1 MSYVYYKDAQGEVS
15 IRIPKENYIGCI
27 QCNTPRREIQW
38 PVEYLRALRNPHGVA
53 SLKDI
58 ARGRKRVV
66 ILVSDYTRAVPAK
79 MLLLPLVDELHQ
91 AGISESQITII
102 IAGGLHRPSTREEIA
117 RIVGNDWDKRL
128 TVVNHNALDSDRLT
142 FLGKTKRGT
151 PVWINSLVS
160 ESDLCI
166 ALGQIEPHEY
176 AGFTGGR
183 KSILPG
189 VSGEET
195 IRFNHSPEMIEHP
208 LAKPGML
215 EGNPVHED
223 MVECALM
230 AGIDFIVNVVLN
242 RDLKIIGVFAG
253 DMLEAHSK
261 GVDFVNSFSRVE
273 IPTQPDIIITTP
285 GKPLDVDFYQSLK
298 ALIAV
303 DAIASPETIVVF
315 YSSCQDG
322 LGSMGREMLKAF
334 RGVVTPEEVETRVR
348 SNYIVQMDHAFLLS
362 KILQKG
368 IKIIAYSPNVPANII
383 KEMMIPAGSVQEGL
397 DMALQLSRRKTPRV
411 LVYPEAQRTLP
422 FLTKDASNSL

>member
-1 MSYVYYKDAQGEVS
+1 MSYVYYKDAQSNVS
-15 IRIPKENYIGCI
+15 IRIPKENYVGCI
-27 QCNTPRREIQW
+27 QCNTLIREIQW
-38 PVEYLRALRNPHGVA
+38 PVEYLRVLKNPYGA
-53 SLKDI
+53 ARLKDI
-58 ARGRKRVV
+58 AQGRKRVV

-79 MLLLPLVDELHQ
+79 ILLPPLIDELHQ

-102 IAGGLHRPSTREEIA
+102 ITGGLHRPSTREEIA
-117 RIVGNDWDKRL
+117 QIVGDDWVKRL
-128 TVVNHNALDSDRLT
+128 TVVNHNALDLDRLT

-151 PVWINSLVS
+151 PVWINSLVA

-215 EGNPVHED
+215 EGNPIHED

-242 RDLKIIGVFAG
+242 RDLKIVGAFAG

-273 IPTQPDIIITTP
+273 ISTQPDIIITTP

-315 YSSCQDG
+315 YSNCQDG
-322 LGSMGREMLKAF
+322 LGSMGMEMLEAF
-334 RGVVTPEEVETRVR
+334 RGGATPEEVETRVR
-348 SNYIVQMDHAFLLS
+348 SNYRVQMDHAFLLS
-362 KILQKG
+362 KIMQKC
-368 IKIIAYSPNVPANII
+368 IKIIAYSPNVPLNII
-383 KEMMIPAGSVQEGL
+383 KEMMIPSGSVQEGL
-397 DMALQLSRRKTPRV
+397 DMALKLSRRKTPRV

-422 FLTKDASNSL
+422 FLAEDASN

>member
-27 QCNTPRREIQW
+27 QCNAPREIQW

-79 MLLLPLVDELHQ
+79 MLLFPLVDELHQ

-117 RIVGNDWDKRL
+117 RIIGNDWVKRL
-128 TVVNHNALDSDRLT
+128 TVVNHNAIDSDRLT

-230 AGIDFIVNVVLN
+230 KGIDFIVNVVLN
-242 RDLKIIGVFAG
+242 GDLKTIGVFAG
-253 DMLEAHSK
+253 DMLEAHGK

-322 LGSMGREMLKAF
+322 LGSMGREMLEAF
-334 RGVVTPEEVETRVR
+334 RGVATPEEVETRVR
-348 SNYIVQMDHAFLLS
+348 SNHRVQMDHAFLLS
-362 KILQKG
+362 RILQKG
-368 IKIIAYSPNVPANII
+368 IKIIAYSPNVPLNII

-397 DMALQLSRRKTPRV
+397 DMALQLSRRKTPSV

-422 FLTKDASNSL
+422 FLAKDASNSL

>member
-1 MSYVYYKDAQGEVS
+1 MSYVYYKDTQGEVS

-27 QCNTPRREIQW
+27 QCNAPREIQW

-53 SLKDI
+53 RLKDI

-66 ILVSDYTRAVPAK
+66 ILVSDYTRAVPVK

-242 RDLKIIGVFAG
+242 RDLKTIGVFAG
-253 DMLEAHSK
+253 DMLEAHGK

-273 IPTQPDIIITTP
+273 MPTQPDIIITTP

-322 LGSMGREMLKAF
+322 LGSMGWEMLKAF
-334 RGVVTPEEVETRVR
+334 RGVATPEEVETRVR
-348 SNYIVQMDHAFLLS
+348 SNHSVQMDHAFLLS
-362 KILQKG
+362 KIMQKG
-368 IKIIAYSPNVPANII
+368 IKIIAYSPNVPLNII
-383 KEMMIPAGSVQEGL
+383 KEMMIPAGSVQGGL

-422 FLTKDASNSL
+422 FLAKDASN

>member
-1 MSYVYYKDAQGEVS
+1 MSYVYYKDIWSDVS
-15 IRIPKENYIGCI
+15 IRIPEENYIGCI
-27 QCNTPRREIQW
+27 QCNVPGEIQW
-38 PVEYLRALRNPHGVA
+38 PVEYLRSLRNPYGVA
-53 SLKDI
+53 RLRDI
-58 ARGRKRVV
+58 AQGRRRVV
-66 ILVSDYTRAVPAK
+66 ILTSDYTRAVPVR
-79 MLLLPLVDELHQ
+79 MLLPPLMDELHQ

-102 IAGGLHRPSTREEIA
+102 IACGLHRPSTKQEIA
-117 RIVGNDWDKRL
+117 QIVGDEWIRRL
-128 TVVNHNALDSDRLT
+128 KVVNHDALDSDRLT
-142 FLGKTKRGT
+142 FLGKTRKGT

-208 LAKPGML
+208 CAKPGML

-230 AGIDFIVNVVLN
+230 AGIDFIVNVVIN

-253 DMLEAHSK
+253 DMLEAHSQ

-303 DAIASPETIVVF
+303 DTIASPETIVVF
-315 YSSCQDG
+315 YSSCHDG

-334 RGVVTPEEVETRVR
+334 RDAATPEEIEKRVR
-348 SNYIVQMDHAFLLS
+348 SNYRVQMDHAFLLS
-362 KILQKG
+362 KIMQKG
-368 IKIIAYSPNVPANII
+368 IKIIAYSPNVPLNII
-383 KEMMIPAGSVQEGL
+383 KEMMIPANSVQEGL
-397 DMALQLSRRKTPRV
+397 DMALQLSKKKTPRV

-422 FLTKDASNSL
+422 FLAKDTSNAL

>member
-1 MSYVYYKDAQGEVS
+1 MSYVYYKDTQGEVS

-27 QCNTPRREIQW
+27 QCNAPREIQW

-53 SLKDI
+53 RLKDI

-66 ILVSDYTRAVPAK
+66 ILVSDYTRAVPVK

-117 RIVGNDWDKRL
+117 RIVSDDWDKRL

-253 DMLEAHSK
+253 DMLEAHGK
-261 GVDFVNSFSRVE
+261 GVDLVNSFSRVE

-322 LGSMGREMLKAF
+322 LGSMGWEMLKAF
-334 RGVVTPEEVETRVR
+334 RGVATPEEVETRVR
-348 SNYIVQMDHAFLLS
+348 SNHSVQMDHAFLLS
-362 KILQKG
+362 KIMQKG
-368 IKIIAYSPNVPANII
+368 IKIIAYSPNVPLNII
-383 KEMMIPAGSVQEGL
+383 KEMMIPAGSVQGGL

-422 FLTKDASNSL
+422 FLAKDASN

>member
-1 MSYVYYKDAQGEVS
+1 MSYVYYEDAQGEVS

-27 QCNTPRREIQW
+27 QCNVPREIQW

-53 SLKDI
+53 RLKDI

-142 FLGKTKRGT
+142 FLGKTKRDT

-242 RDLKIIGVFAG
+242 RDLKTIGVFAG

-368 IKIIAYSPNVPANII
+368 IKIIAYSPNVPVNII
-383 KEMMIPAGSVQEGL
+383 KEMMIPADSVQEGL
-397 DMALQLSRRKTPRV
+397 DMALQLSKKKTPRV

>member
-1 MSYVYYKDAQGEVS
+1 MSYVYYKDTQGEVS

-27 QCNTPRREIQW
+27 QCNAPREIQW

-53 SLKDI
+53 RLKDI
-58 ARGRKRVV
+58 ARGKKRVV
-66 ILVSDYTRAVPAK
+66 ILVSDYTRAVPVK

-117 RIVGNDWDKRL
+117 RIVSDDWDKRL

-253 DMLEAHSK
+253 DMLEAHGK

-322 LGSMGREMLKAF
+322 LGSMGWEMLKAF
-334 RGVVTPEEVETRVR
+334 RGVATPEEVETRVR
-348 SNYIVQMDHAFLLS
+348 SNHSVQMDHAFPLS
-362 KILQKG
+362 KIMQKG
-368 IKIIAYSPNVPANII
+368 IKIIAYSPNVPLNII
-383 KEMMIPAGSVQEGL
+383 KEMMIPAGSVQGGL

-422 FLTKDASNSL
+422 FLAKDASN

>member
-1 MSYVYYKDAQGEVS
+1 MNYVHYKDAQGEFSVK
-15 IRIPKENYIGCI
+15 IPKENYIGCI
-27 QCNTPRREIQW
+27 QCNVPREIQW
-38 PVEYLRALRNPHGVA
+38 PAGYLRALKNPYGVTK
-53 SLKDI
+53 LRDI
-58 ARGRKRVV
+58 AQGRRKVA

-79 MLLLPLVDELHQ
+79 ILLPPIIDELHQ

-102 IAGGLHRPSTREEIA
+102 IAGGLHRPSTQQEIA
-117 RIVGNDWDKRL
+117 QIVGDDWIKRL
-128 TVVNHNALDSDRLT
+128 RVVNHNALDSERLT

-208 LAKPGML
+208 LAKPGIL

-273 IPTQPDIIITTP
+273 VPTQPDIIITTP

-322 LGSMGREMLKAF
+322 LGSMGGEMLKVFLGAT
-334 RGVVTPEEVETRVR
+334 TPQEVETSVR
-348 SNYIVQMDHAFLLS
+348 SNFKVQMDHAFLLS

-368 IKIIAYSPNVPANII
+368 IKIIAYSPNVPLNII
-383 KEMMIPAGSVQEGL
+383 KEMMIPASSVQEGL
-397 DMALQLSRRKTPRV
+397 DLALQLSRRKTPGV

-422 FLTKDASNSL
+422 FLTKNTSNHYE

>member
-1 MSYVYYKDAQGEVS
+1 MSYVYYEDAQGEVS

-27 QCNTPRREIQW
+27 QCNVPREIQW

-53 SLKDI
+53 RLKDI

-117 RIVGNDWDKRL
+117 RIVGNDWVKRL

-142 FLGKTKRGT
+142 FLGKTKRDT

-230 AGIDFIVNVVLN
+230 TGIDFIVNVVLN
-242 RDLKIIGVFAG
+242 RNLKTIGVFAG
-253 DMLEAHSK
+253 DMLEAHGK

-273 IPTQPDIIITTP
+273 MPTQPDIIITTP

-334 RGVVTPEEVETRVR
+334 PGATTAKEVETRVR
-348 SNYIVQMDHAFLLS
+348 SNYRVQMDHAFLLS

-368 IKIIAYSPNVPANII
+368 IKIIACSPNVPLNII

-397 DMALQLSRRKTPRV
+397 DMALQLSRRKTPSV

>member
-27 QCNTPRREIQW
+27 QCNAPREIQW

-66 ILVSDYTRAVPAK
+66 ILVSDYTRAVPVK

-253 DMLEAHSK
+253 DMLEAHGK

-348 SNYIVQMDHAFLLS
+348 SNHSVQMDHAFLLS
-362 KILQKG
+362 KIMQKG
-368 IKIIAYSPNVPANII
+368 IKIIAYSPNVPLNII
-383 KEMMIPAGSVQEGL
+383 KEMMIPACSVQEGL

-422 FLTKDASNSL
+422 FLAKDASN

>member
-1 MSYVYYKDAQGEVS
+1 MRYVYYKDTQGEVS

-27 QCNTPRREIQW
+27 QCNALRREIQW
-38 PVEYLRALRNPHGVA
+38 PVEYLRALKNPYGA
-53 SLKDI
+53 ARLKDI
-58 ARGRKRVV
+58 AQGKRRVV
-66 ILVSDYTRAVPAK
+66 ILVGDYTRAVPAK
-79 MLLLPLVDELHQ
+79 MLLPPLMDELHQ
-91 AGISESQITII
+91 AGISESQITIV
-102 IAGGLHRPSTREEIA
+102 IACGLHRPSTRKEMA
-117 RIVGNDWDKRL
+117 QIVGDNWVRRL
-128 TVVNHNALDSDRLT
+128 KVVNHNALDSDRLT
-142 FLGKTKRGT
+142 FLGKTRKGT

-189 VSGEET
+189 VCGEET

-230 AGIDFIVNVVLN
+230 AGIDFIVNVVIN

-253 DMLEAHSK
+253 DMLEAHSQ

-315 YSSCQDG
+315 YSSCPDG

-334 RGVVTPEEVETRVR
+334 RGVATPEEVEMRVR
-348 SNYIVQMDHAFLLS
+348 SHHRVQMDHAFLLS
-362 KILQKG
+362 KIMQKG
-368 IKIIAYSPNVPANII
+368 IKIIAYSPNVPSNII
-383 KEMMIPAGSVQEGL
+383 KEMMIPADSVQEGL
-397 DMALQLSRRKTPRV
+397 DMALQLSKKKIPRV

-422 FLTKDASNSL
+422 FLEKDASNAL

>member
-1 MSYVYYKDAQGEVS
+1 MKKTSFLL
-15 IRIPKENYIGCI
+15 II
-27 QCNTPRREIQW
+27 
-38 PVEYLRALRNPHGVA
+38 
-53 SLKDI
+53 
-58 ARGRKRVV
+58 
-66 ILVSDYTRAVPAK
+66 

-91 AGISESQITII
+91 AGISENQITII

-117 RIVGNDWDKRL
+117 QIVGNDWVKRL

-166 ALGQIEPHEY
+166 ALGQVEPHEY

-253 DMLEAHSK
+253 DMLEAHGK

-322 LGSMGREMLKAF
+322 LGSMGWEMLKAF
-334 RGVVTPEEVETRVR
+334 RGVATPEEVETRVR
-348 SNYIVQMDHAFLLS
+348 SNHSVQMDHAFLLS
-362 KILQKG
+362 KIMQKG
-368 IKIIAYSPNVPANII
+368 IKIIAYSPNVPLNII
-383 KEMMIPAGSVQEGL
+383 KEMMIPAGSVQGGL

-422 FLTKDASNSL
+422 FLAKDASN

>member
-27 QCNTPRREIQW
+27 QCNAPREIQW

-66 ILVSDYTRAVPAK
+66 ILVSDYTRAVPVK

-117 RIVGNDWDKRL
+117 RIVGNDWVKRL

-230 AGIDFIVNVVLN
+230 AGIDFIVNVVVN
-242 RDLKIIGVFAG
+242 RDLKPIGVFTG
-253 DMLEAHSK
+253 DMLEAHGK

-334 RGVVTPEEVETRVR
+334 LGATTPNEVETRVR

-368 IKIIAYSPNVPANII
+368 IKIIAYSPNVPVNII

>member
-1 MSYVYYKDAQGEVS
+1 MSYVYYKDAPNEVS
-15 IRIPKENYIGCI
+15 IRIPRENYIGCI
-27 QCNTPRREIQW
+27 RCNAPGEIRW
-38 PVEYLRALRNPHGVA
+38 PVEYLRALQNPYGVA
-53 SLKDI
+53 RLKDI

-66 ILVSDYTRAVPAK
+66 ILASDYTRAVPAK
-79 MLLLPLVDELHQ
+79 ILLPLLIEELGQ

-102 IAGGLHRPSTREEIA
+102 IACGLHRPSTREEIA
-117 RIVGNDWDKRL
+117 KIVGSEWVNRL
-128 TVVNHNALDSDRLT
+128 TVVNHNALDSDKLT
-142 FLGKTKRGT
+142 FLGKTKTGT

-166 ALGQIEPHEY
+166 ALGQIEPHEF
-176 AGFTGGR
+176 AGFTGGG

-208 LAKPGML
+208 LAKPGIL
-215 EGNPVHED
+215 AGNPVHED
-223 MVECALM
+223 VVECALM
-230 AGIDFIVNVVLN
+230 AGIDFIANVVLN
-242 RDLKIIGVFAG
+242 RDLKTIGVFAG

-273 IPTQPDIIITTP
+273 IPTQPDIIITNP

-303 DAIASPETIVVF
+303 AAVASPETIIVF
-315 YSSCQDG
+315 YSGCEDG

-334 RGVVTPEEVETRVR
+334 RGATTPKEIETRVR
-348 SNYIVQMDHAFLLS
+348 GNYEVQMDQAFLIC

-368 IKIIAYSPNVPANII
+368 IKIIGYSPNVPLDII
-383 KEMMIPAGSVQEGL
+383 KEMMIPACSVQEGL
-397 DMALQLSRRKTPRV
+397 DMALQLSKKKTPRV

-422 FLTKDASNSL
+422 FLAKDISN

>member
-1 MSYVYYKDAQGEVS
+1 MSYVYYKDTQGEVS

-27 QCNTPRREIQW
+27 QCNAPREIQW

-53 SLKDI
+53 RLKDI

-66 ILVSDYTRAVPAK
+66 ILVSDYTRAVPVK

-117 RIVGNDWDKRL
+117 RIVSDDWDKRL

-253 DMLEAHSK
+253 DMLEAHGK

-348 SNYIVQMDHAFLLS
+348 SNHSVQMDHAFLLS
-362 KILQKG
+362 KIMQKG
-368 IKIIAYSPNVPANII
+368 IKIIAYSPNVPLNII
-383 KEMMIPAGSVQEGL
+383 KEMMIPAGSVQGGL

-422 FLTKDASNSL
+422 FLAKDASN

>member
-27 QCNTPRREIQW
+27 QCNAPREIQW

-117 RIVGNDWDKRL
+117 RIVGNDWVKRL

-334 RGVVTPEEVETRVR
+334 LGATTPKEVETRVR

-368 IKIIAYSPNVPANII
+368 IKIIAYSPNVPVNII

>member
-1 MSYVYYKDAQGEVS
+1 MSYVYYKDAWSDVS
-15 IRIPKENYIGCI
+15 IRIPKKNYIGCI
-27 QCNTPRREIQW
+27 QCNATKREIQW
-38 PVEYLRALRNPHGVA
+38 PVEYLRALQNPYGVA
-53 SLKDI
+53 RLKDI
-58 ARGRKRVV
+58 AQGKRRVV
-66 ILVSDYTRAVPAK
+66 ILVGDYTRAVPAK
-79 MLLLPLVDELHQ
+79 MLLPPLMDELHQ
-91 AGISESQITII
+91 AGISESQITIV
-102 IAGGLHRPSTREEIA
+102 IACGLHRPSTRQEMA
-117 RIVGNDWDKRL
+117 QIVGDNWVRRL
-128 TVVNHNALDSDRLT
+128 KVVNHNALDSDRLT
-142 FLGKTKRGT
+142 FLGKTTKGT
-151 PVWINSLVS
+151 PVWINNLVS

-195 IRFNHSPEMIEHP
+195 IRYNHSPEMIEHP
-208 LAKPGML
+208 CAKPGML
-215 EGNPVHED
+215 EGNPIHED

-230 AGIDFIVNVVLN
+230 AGIDFIVNVVIN

-253 DMLEAHSK
+253 DMLEAHSQ

-334 RGVVTPEEVETRVR
+334 RGAATPEEVETRVR
-348 SNYIVQMDHAFLLS
+348 SNHRVQMDHAFLIS
-362 KILQKG
+362 KIMQKG
-368 IKIIAYSPNVPANII
+368 IKIIAYSPNVPLNII
-383 KEMMIPAGSVQEGL
+383 KEMMMPADSVQEGL
-397 DMALQLSRRKTPRV
+397 DMALQLSKKKKPRV

-422 FLTKDASNSL
+422 FLAKDASDAL

>member
-1 MSYVYYKDAQGEVS
+1 MSYVYYKDTQGEVS

-27 QCNTPRREIQW
+27 QCNAPREIQW

-53 SLKDI
+53 RLKDI

-66 ILVSDYTRAVPAK
+66 ILVSDYTRAVPVK

-117 RIVGNDWDKRL
+117 RIVSDDWDKRL

-253 DMLEAHSK
+253 DMLEAHGK

-322 LGSMGREMLKAF
+322 LGSMGWEMLKAF
-334 RGVVTPEEVETRVR
+334 RGVATPEEVETRVR
-348 SNYIVQMDHAFLLS
+348 SNHSVQMDHAFLLS
-362 KILQKG
+362 KIMQKG
-368 IKIIAYSPNVPANII
+368 IKIIAYSPNVPLNII
-383 KEMMIPAGSVQEGL
+383 KEMMIPAGSVQGGL

-422 FLTKDASNSL
+422 FLAKDASN

>member
-27 QCNTPRREIQW
+27 QCNAPREIQW

-53 SLKDI
+53 RLKDI

-66 ILVSDYTRAVPAK
+66 ILVSDYTRAVPVK

-315 YSSCQDG
+315 YSNCQDG
-322 LGSMGREMLKAF
+322 LGSMGWEMLKAF
-334 RGVVTPEEVETRVR
+334 RGVATPEEVETRVR
-348 SNYIVQMDHAFLLS
+348 SNHSVQMDHAFLLS
-362 KILQKG
+362 KIMQKG
-368 IKIIAYSPNVPANII
+368 IKIIAYSPNVPLNVI
-383 KEMMIPAGSVQEGL
+383 KEMMIPVGSVQEGL

-422 FLTKDASNSL
+422 FLAKDASN

>member
-1 MSYVYYKDAQGEVS
+1 MSYVYYRDAQSKIS

-27 QCNTPRREIQW
+27 QCNAPIREIQW
-38 PVEYLRALRNPHGVA
+38 PVEYLRALKNPYGVA
-53 SLKDI
+53 RLKDI
-58 ARGRKRVV
+58 AHGRKKVV

-91 AGISESQITII
+91 AGISENQITII

-117 RIVGNDWDKRL
+117 QIVGNDWVKRL

-166 ALGQIEPHEY
+166 ALGQVEPHEY

-189 VSGEET
+189 VCGEET

-253 DMLEAHSK
+253 DMLEAHGK

-322 LGSMGREMLKAF
+322 LGSMGWEMLKAF
-334 RGVVTPEEVETRVR
+334 RGVATPEEVETRVR
-348 SNYIVQMDHAFLLS
+348 SNHSVQMDHAFLLS
-362 KILQKG
+362 KIMQKG
-368 IKIIAYSPNVPANII
+368 IKIIAYSPNVPLNII
-383 KEMMIPAGSVQEGL
+383 KEMMIPAGSVQGGL

-422 FLTKDASNSL
+422 FLAKDASN

>member
-15 IRIPKENYIGCI
+15 IRIPEDNYIGCI
-27 QCNTPRREIQW
+27 QCNAPRREIQW
-38 PVEYLRALRNPHGVA
+38 PVEYLRALQNPYGVA
-53 SLKDI
+53 RLKDI

-66 ILVSDYTRAVPAK
+66 ILVSDYTRAVTAK
-79 MLLLPLVDELHQ
+79 ILLPALVDELNQ
-91 AGISESQITII
+91 AGINESQIKII

-117 RIVGNDWDKRL
+117 GIVGNDWMKRF
-128 TVVNHNALDSDRLT
+128 TVVNHNAVDLDKLT
-142 FLGKTKRGT
+142 FLGKTKRGS
-151 PVWINSLVS
+151 PVWINRLVS

-208 LAKPGML
+208 LAKPGIL

-230 AGIDFIVNVVLN
+230 AGVDFIVNIVVN

-273 IPTQPDIIITTP
+273 MPIQPDIIITTP

-334 RGVVTPEEVETRVR
+334 LGTTTPEEIEKRVR
-348 SNYIVQMDHAFLLS
+348 SNYLVQMDHAFLLS

-368 IKIIAYSPNVPANII
+368 IKIIAYSPNVPLKII

-397 DMALQLSRRKTPRV
+397 DMALQLSNKKTPRV
-411 LVYPEAQRTLP
+411 LIYPEAQRTLP
-422 FLTKDASNSL
+422 FLAKDASN

>member
-27 QCNTPRREIQW
+27 QCNAPREIQW

-253 DMLEAHSK
+253 DMLEAHGK

-348 SNYIVQMDHAFLLS
+348 SNHRVQMDHAFLLS
-362 KILQKG
+362 KIMQKG
-368 IKIIAYSPNVPANII
+368 IKIIAYSPNVPSNVI

-397 DMALQLSRRKTPRV
+397 DMALQLSKRNTPRV
-411 LVYPEAQRTLP
+411 LIYPEAQRTLP
-422 FLTKDASNSL
+422 FLAKDASNSL

>member
-1 MSYVYYKDAQGEVS
+1 MSYVYYKDAWSDVS
-15 IRIPKENYIGCI
+15 IRVPEENYIGCI
-27 QCNTPRREIQW
+27 QCNALRREIRW
-38 PVEYLRALRNPHGVA
+38 PVEYLRALKNPYGVA
-53 SLKDI
+53 RLKDI

-79 MLLLPLVDELHQ
+79 ILLPPLVDELRQ

-117 RIVGNDWDKRL
+117 RIIGNDWDERL

-142 FLGKTKRGT
+142 FLGKTKRGS

-230 AGIDFIVNVVLN
+230 AGVDFIVNVVVN

-253 DMLEAHSK
+253 GMLEAHSQ

-334 RGVVTPEEVETRVR
+334 QDATTPEEVEARVR
-348 SNYIVQMDHAFLLS
+348 SNYRVQMDHAFILS
-362 KILQKG
+362 KIMQKG
-368 IKIIAYSPNVPANII
+368 IKIIAHSPNVPLNII
-383 KEMMIPAGSVQEGL
+383 KEMMIPADSVQEGL
-397 DMALQLSRRKTPRV
+397 DMALQLSKKKTPRV
-411 LVYPEAQRTLP
+411 LIYPEAQRTLP
-422 FLTKDASNSL
+422 FLAKDASNSL

>member
-1 MSYVYYKDAQGEVS
+1 MSYVYYKDAQSNVS
-15 IRIPKENYIGCI
+15 IRIPKENYVGCI
-27 QCNTPRREIQW
+27 QCNTLIREIQW
-38 PVEYLRALRNPHGVA
+38 PVEYLRVLKNPYGA
-53 SLKDI
+53 ARLKDI
-58 ARGRKRVV
+58 AQGRKRVV

-79 MLLLPLVDELHQ
+79 ILLPPLIDELHQ

-102 IAGGLHRPSTREEIA
+102 ITGGLHRPSTREEIA
-117 RIVGNDWDKRL
+117 QIVGDDWVKRL
-128 TVVNHNALDSDRLT
+128 TVVNHNALDLDRLT

-151 PVWINSLVS
+151 PVWINSLVA

-215 EGNPVHED
+215 EGNPIHED

-242 RDLKIIGVFAG
+242 RDLKIVGAFAG

-273 IPTQPDIIITTP
+273 ISTQPDIIITTP

-315 YSSCQDG
+315 YSNCQDG
-322 LGSMGREMLKAF
+322 LGSMGMEMLEAF
-334 RGVVTPEEVETRVR
+334 RGGATPEEVETRVR
-348 SNYIVQMDHAFLLS
+348 SNYRVQMDHAFLLS
-362 KILQKG
+362 KIMQKC
-368 IKIIAYSPNVPANII
+368 IKIIAYSPNVPLNII

-397 DMALQLSRRKTPRV
+397 DMALKLSTRKTPRV

-422 FLTKDASNSL
+422 FLAEDASN